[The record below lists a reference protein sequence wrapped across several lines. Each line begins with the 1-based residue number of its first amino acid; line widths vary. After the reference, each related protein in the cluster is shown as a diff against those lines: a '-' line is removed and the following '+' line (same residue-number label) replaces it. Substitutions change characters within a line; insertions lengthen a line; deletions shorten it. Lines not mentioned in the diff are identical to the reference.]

1 MSIATSIA
9 LVLALLSTTLTNLA
23 YSREHDAAAGMPAL
37 SMRRPLYSV
46 RLLIADRA
54 WMRAFVLESGGFIL
68 YAVALALAPLAL
80 VQSVAAGGIG
90 VLAYVSAHRAH
101 RRLGTRE
108 LTGVVM
114 SVLGL
119 LALAV
124 SLTGGGNEGGRG
136 TVADILI
143 WLGATAALAAAVL
156 SLGKRRLGRA
166 VAYGLAGGMLFSIG
180 DISTKVAT
188 QGGLRTAF
196 VITLVLGYALGTSLL
211 QIGYQAG
218 GALTVAGLATLLT
231 NALPI
236 TAGTVILNEPVP
248 AGALG
253 VLRGLAFFAVTAGAV
268 LLARPDPRAQRD
280 SRVQA
285 GGERPALRAQPQ

>member
-1 MSIATSIA
+1 
-9 LVLALLSTTLTNLA
+9 
-23 YSREHDAAAGMPAL
+23 
-37 SMRRPLYSV
+37 V
-46 RLLIADRA
+46 RLLLADRA
-54 WMRAFVLESGGFIL
+54 WMRAFVLESGGFVL
-68 YAVALALAPLAL
+68 YAAALALAPLAL

-90 VLAYVSAHRAH
+90 VLAYVSAHRAR
-101 RRLGTRE
+101 RRLSTRE

-136 TVADILI
+136 TLAGILI
-143 WLGATAALAAAVL
+143 WLGGTAALAAAL
-156 SLGKRRLGRA
+156 LALGKRRLGRA
-166 VAYGLAGGMLFSIG
+166 VTYGLAGGMLFSIG

-188 QGGLRTAF
+188 QGGLRSAF

-248 AGALG
+248 GGALG

-268 LLARPDPRAQRD
+268 LLARPDARAQRGSAARPGD
-280 SRVQA
+280 
-285 GGERPALRAQPQ
+285 EHPALRAQPQ